1 MEDSSQVLEHGTGTP
16 YVAIFNNLK
25 EVIIEPKSGL
35 PLGTFITN
43 FQYERE
49 IVNELEAKGLIY
61 GKNFISIRREYMRKV
76 CYLRRYAD

>member
-43 FQYERE
+43 FQ
-49 IVNELEAKGLIY
+49 
-61 GKNFISIRREYMRKV
+61 
-76 CYLRRYAD
+76 